1 MSFRF
6 LDQFPVYLNASGEPC
21 AGGSLTF
28 YETGTT
34 TPKAVYTNKA
44 LGASA
49 TNPHVLSS
57 TGRPTTDL
65 WGSGSYRVV
74 LKDSGGA
81 TIWTRDD
88 VDELLTG
95 SGIPSMTSQSGKF
108 LTNNGSVASW
118 SAISQVPS
126 VTGNSGKY
134 LYTDGS
140 TASWRNPS
148 FVPAV
153 TTIASSATITP
164 DAGSD
169 MTVVT
174 ALAVPATIANP
185 SGSWSQG
192 QAAVVRIKDNGT
204 ARALSFG
211 GKFRALGTTLPT
223 TTVANKTVYIAFIYN
238 STDDKYDV
246 TGVGQEA

>member
-1 MSFRF
+1 
-6 LDQFPVYLNASGEPC
+6 
-21 AGGSLTF
+21 
-28 YETGTT
+28 
-34 TPKAVYTNKA
+34 
-44 LGASA
+44 
-49 TNPHVLSS
+49 
-57 TGRPTTDL
+57 
-65 WGSGSYRVV
+65 
-74 LKDSGGA
+74 
-81 TIWTRDD
+81 
-88 VDELLTG
+88 
-95 SGIPSMTSQSGKF
+95 MTSNSGKY

-140 TASWRNPS
+140 TASWRNPN

-153 TTIASSATITP
+153 TSVTSSATITP

-169 MTVVT
+169 LTVVT

-211 GKFRALGTTLPT
+211 AKFRALGTTLPT
-223 TTVANKTVYIAFIYN
+223 TTVANKTVYIAFLYN

>member
-1 MSFRF
+1 MAFRF

-28 YETGTT
+28 TNTGTT
-34 TPKAVYTNKA
+34 TPKAVWTDKA
-44 LGASA
+44 NTISAS
-49 TNPHVLSS
+49 NPHVLNSQ
-57 TGRPTTDL
+57 GRPTTDL

-81 TIWTRDD
+81 TIWSRDD

-126 VTGNSGKY
+126 VTGNTGKY

-153 TTIASSATITP
+153 TSIASSATITP

-185 SGSWSQG
+185 SGVWSQG

-211 GKFRALGTTLPT
+211 AKFRALGVTAPT
-223 TTVANKTVYIAFIYN
+223 TTVANKTLYVAFIYN
-238 STDDKYDV
+238 STDDRYDI

>member
-21 AGGSLTF
+21 AGGTLTF

-49 TNPHVLSS
+49 TNPHTLSS
-57 TGRPTTDL
+57 QGRPTTDL

-74 LKDSGGA
+74 LKDSGGSV
-81 TIWTRDD
+81 IWTRDD

-95 SGIPSMTSQSGKF
+95 SGIPSQATHSGKF
-108 LTNNGSVASW
+108 LTTNGSVASW
-118 SAISQVPS
+118 AAISQVPS
-126 VTGNSGKY
+126 VTSNAGKY

-169 MTVVT
+169 MTIVT
-174 ALAVPATIANP
+174 ALAVPASIANP

-211 GKFRALGTTLPT
+211 GNYRAVGVTLPT

-238 STDDKYDV
+238 STDTKWDV

>member
-1 MSFRF
+1 
-6 LDQFPVYLNASGEPC
+6 
-21 AGGSLTF
+21 
-28 YETGTT
+28 
-34 TPKAVYTNKA
+34 
-44 LGASA
+44 
-49 TNPHVLSS
+49 
-57 TGRPTTDL
+57 
-65 WGSGSYRVV
+65 
-74 LKDSGGA
+74 
-81 TIWTRDD
+81 

-95 SGIPSMTSQSGKF
+95 SGIPSQATHSGKF
-108 LTNNGSVASW
+108 LTTNGSAASW
-118 SAISQVPS
+118 AVVSQVPS
-126 VTGNSGKY
+126 VTGNTGKY

-153 TTIASSATITP
+153 TTTASSATITP

-192 QAAVVRIKDNGT
+192 QAGVVRIKDNGT

-211 GKFRALGTTLPT
+211 AKFRALGVTLPT
-223 TTVANKTVYIAFIYN
+223 TTVASKTLYVAFIYN
-238 STDDKYDV
+238 STDDRYDV

>member
-1 MSFRF
+1 MAFRF
-6 LDQFPVYLNASGEPC
+6 LDQYPVYLSASGEPL

-34 TPKAVYTNKA
+34 TPKTVYTSKS
-44 LGASA
+44 LGTPAS
-49 TNPHVLSS
+49 NPHTLTSQ
-57 TGRPTTDL
+57 GRPTTDI

-74 LKDSGGA
+74 LKDSAGA
-81 TIWTRDD
+81 TVWTRDD

-95 SGIPSMTSQSGKF
+95 SGIPSQATHSGKF
-108 LTNNGSVASW
+108 LTTNGSVASW
-118 SAISQVPS
+118 GVVSQVPS
-126 VTGNSGKY
+126 VTGNTGKY

-153 TTIASSATITP
+153 TSIASSATITP

-169 MTVVT
+169 LTVVT

-211 GKFRALGTTLPT
+211 GNYRAVGVTLPT

-238 STDDKYDV
+238 STDAKWDV

>member
-1 MSFRF
+1 MAFRF
-6 LDQFPVYLNASGEPC
+6 LDQFPIYLNASGEPC
-21 AGGSLTF
+21 AGGTLTF

-44 LGASA
+44 LGVSA
-49 TNPHVLSS
+49 TNPHTLSS
-57 TGRPTTDL
+57 QGRPTTDL

-95 SGIPSMTSQSGKF
+95 SGIPSMTSNSGKF

-118 SAISQVPS
+118 GVVSQVPS

-140 TASWRNPS
+140 TASWRNPN

-153 TTIASSATITP
+153 TSVTSSATITP

-169 MTVVT
+169 LTVVT

-185 SGSWSQG
+185 SGTWSQG

-211 GKFRALGTTLPT
+211 AKFRALGTTLPT
-223 TTVANKTVYIAFIYN
+223 TTVANKTVYIAFLYN